1 MQAGRQA
8 GGFLSFNLSVWKSF
22 SKGSSRLSASS
33 SIAAMNTTARTTRI
47 LTAPLRRSNR
57 RVRPSARHLATH
69 PPHANQ
75 EDPPLS
81 SSTQDLLDR
90 LAKEAAKNAASS
102 ASPNGRP
109 LIGTAGQGKPYVGNV
124 GPFPM
129 GVGLGS
135 NIRNKDW
142 KKWRDL
148 GLGGKRS
155 SVVESSR
162 HLRC

>member
-1 MQAGRQA
+1 MNAT
-8 GGFLSFNLSVWKSF
+8 
-22 SKGSSRLSASS
+22 SRTS
-33 SIAAMNTTARTTRI
+33 RI
-47 LTAPLRRSNR
+47 CTAPLRRTTR

-69 PPHANQ
+69 PPHPNQ

-90 LAKEAAKNAASS
+90 LAREAAKNAASS
-102 ASPNGRP
+102 ASTSGRP
-109 LIGTAGQGKPYVGNV
+109 LTGTAGQGKPYVGNV

-148 GLGGKRS
+148 GLGGKGPS
-155 SVVESSR
+155 SGQNDADIFG
-162 HLRC
+162 C